1 MNDTP
6 RNIARI
12 DQIATRLAAIIGEH
26 DDRTLLEHVR
36 ALLHT
41 VTWLIDT
48 DPEAKQHTCDVL
60 TATYMLK
67 IIAVTLA
74 TIQGRTDSQI
84 EL

>member
-12 DQIATRLAAIIGEH
+12 DQIATRLAAIIGDH
-26 DDRTLLEHVR
+26 DDRTTLHHVKTLLD
-36 ALLHT
+36 T

-48 DPEAKQHTCDVL
+48 DPDAKQHTPDVL

-74 TIQGRTDSQI
+74 TIQGRTENHI